1 MWNRGAAAE
10 RLIAEGRLPV
20 PGSDEL
26 GTIKKLSSGQEGP
39 GKIGAI
45 EHRFEEVRAIQV
57 GTGQVRLG

>member
-1 MWNRGAAAE
+1 
-10 RLIAEGRLPV
+10 
-20 PGSDEL
+20 L
-26 GTIKKLSSGQEGP
+26 GTIEKLSTSQEGP